1 MKKIKA
7 RKGFYIFKKRLYVRS
22 LFSFCLYEKV
32 TMDEGLILF
41 FANIVWALMG
51 YYYGRSDEKVS
62 SFIGLIS
69 LTAVFL
75 VMFTVKLLVK

>member
-1 MKKIKA
+1 
-7 RKGFYIFKKRLYVRS
+7 
-22 LFSFCLYEKV
+22 
-32 TMDEGLILF
+32 MDERLILL
-41 FANIVWALMG
+41 FANIIWALMG

-75 VMFTVKLLVK
+75 VMFTVKLIVK